1 MVRLIRLT
9 TTNENAVF
17 DNDFS
22 PNIEIKANSQV
33 ALKSLSLENVISEIT
48 INSENDKINFQTAD
62 NDFARF
68 QVQLTHAKYD
78 TITAP
83 SLFRDMTTKLNGVL
97 NPTINPS
104 NVGMEID
111 CFVPTQS
118 GQETKFE
125 VAMLRGNYSEHTGQ
139 LVLDKGAVAVQRQAP
154 SAPYYTP
161 ASAPTGNN
169 CFMYDPRPIA
179 RGGGVVRFK
188 IRRVSTA
195 NANCIFGLTSQNPDT
210 MTGTSFDLTKLNYG
224 IKIPDISG
232 STPSTFYQSG
242 TAGSFTNTTQNP
254 SQVINDSTD
263 NDTLQFCITEGR
275 IEGQV
280 WVNGVGVIT
289 LEDFGAYTYPDDL
302 YPVVIFL
309 DNDFQMK
316 TYRFTPSPF
325 HNLDDTYVPHIPLLG
340 HTNEPKQPPSVPTK
354 FNLIFEGDSLP
365 TFLGYNNIAV
375 PMPVGATRSGFT
387 FRAIAEN
394 IYRPNNKSDALIVEF
409 LNLTLMSYDGL
420 VKDRKSYL
428 NVITED
434 DSNGQILYDA
444 PYPLYIDIDNAN
456 PLTLRNFKLRVL
468 NNDLSQLNMRGL
480 GTMVL
485 LIKSPDE

>member
-9 TTNENAVF
+9 TTNENAEF

-22 PNIEIKANSQV
+22 PNIEIKPNSQV
-33 ALKSLSLENVISEIT
+33 ALKSLSLENVISEIS
-48 INSENDKINFQTAD
+48 INSANDRITFQTATGVV
-62 NDFARF
+62 FTP
-68 QVQLTHAKYD
+68 QLTHAKYD
-78 TITAP
+78 TTTAP
-83 SLFRDMTTKLNGVL
+83 SLFRDMTTKMNAVL
-97 NPTINPS
+97 NPSTNPS

-111 CFVPTQS
+111 CFVPTAQ
-118 GQETKFE
+118 GKETKFE
-125 VAMLRGNYSEHTGQ
+125 VAMLKGNLSEHEAQ
-139 LVLDKGAVAVQRQAP
+139 LVLNKGAVAVSRQAP
-154 SAPYYTP
+154 SAPYYTS

-169 CFMYDPRPIA
+169 CFMFDPRPIA

-224 IKIPDISG
+224 VKIPAIAAV
-232 STPSTFYQSG
+232 PALQYQSG
-242 TAGSFTNTTQNP
+242 SAGVFTNTGTLP
-254 SQVINDSTD
+254 SAVINDNTN
-263 NDTLQFCITEGR
+263 NDTLQFTITQGR

-280 WVNGVGVIT
+280 WTAAAGKII
-289 LEDFGAYTYPDDL
+289 LQDFGAYSYPDDL

-309 DNDFQMK
+309 DNDFQLYN
-316 TYRFTPSPF
+316 YRYTPSPF
-325 HNLDDTYVPHIPLLG
+325 HDTETIYVPHIPLLG
-340 HTNEPKQPPSVPTK
+340 HGKEPPQQNPVPSL
-354 FNLIFEGDSLP
+354 FNLIFKEDSLP
-365 TFLGYNNIAV
+365 TFLGYDNIAV
-375 PMPVGATRSGFT
+375 PMPVGATRSGLT

-428 NVITED
+428 NVIPED
-434 DSNGQILYDA
+434 DTNGQILYDA
-444 PYPLYIDIDNAN
+444 PYPLFIDIDNAN
-456 PLTLRNFKLRVL
+456 PLSLRNFKLRVL
-468 NNDLSQLNMRGL
+468 NNDLSQVQMRGL

-485 LIKSPDE
+485 LIKSAGE

>member
-9 TTNENAVF
+9 TTNENAEF

-22 PNIEIKANSQV
+22 PNIEIKSNSQV
-33 ALKSLSLENVISEIT
+33 ALKSLSLENVISEIS
-48 INSENDKINFQTAD
+48 INSANDRITFQTATGVV
-62 NDFARF
+62 FTP
-68 QVQLTHAKYD
+68 QLTHAKYD
-78 TITAP
+78 TTTAP
-83 SLFRDMTTKLNGVL
+83 SLFRDMTIKMNAVL

-111 CFVPTQS
+111 CFVPTAQ
-118 GQETKFE
+118 GKETKFE
-125 VAMLRGNYSEHTGQ
+125 VAMLKGNLSEHTTQ
-139 LVLDKGAVAVQRQAP
+139 TVLNKGAVAVSRLAP
-154 SAPYYTP
+154 TAPYYTP

-224 IKIPDISG
+224 VKIPAIAAV
-232 STPSTFYQSG
+232 PALQYQSG
-242 TAGSFTNTTQNP
+242 SAGTFTNTGTLP
-254 SQVINDSTD
+254 SAVINDSTN
-263 NDTLQFCITEGR
+263 NDTLQFTITEGK

-280 WVNGVGVIT
+280 WTAAAGLTT
-289 LEDFGAYTYPDDL
+289 LEDFGAYTYPTDL
-302 YPVVIFL
+302 YPVIIFL
-309 DNDFQMK
+309 DSDFQMR
-316 TYRFTPSPF
+316 TYRYTPSPF
-325 HNLDDTYVPHIPLLG
+325 HDTETTYVPHIPLLG
-340 HTNEPKQPPSVPTK
+340 HGNEPPQQNPVATL
-354 FNLIFEGDSLP
+354 FNLIFEEDSLP

-375 PMPVGATRSGFT
+375 PMPVGSTRSGLT

-428 NVITED
+428 NVIPED

-456 PLTLRNFKLRVL
+456 PLSLRNFKLRVL
-468 NNDLSQLNMRGL
+468 NNDLSQVQMRGL

-485 LIKSPDE
+485 LIKSPGE